1 MSIEIIVDAK
11 IDNVIEKVTTFQY
24 TPKEIK
30 EILLRLPSITFSKDA
45 PSTEQTSYMHAIVK
59 QSIPE
64 LSNNSIVNNFESLYY
79 AIIEN
84 NPALDYKTHDIWQGK
99 DFDITVE
106 TKELQPQITLA
117 PKKFTEKNNLEK
129 RLQTTNLSELSDN
142 LNSDVIGQEKAISS
156 ILDNLYLLK
165 AGALGAEDGLVCHYL
180 MGPSGVGKTSFVRS
194 MSNNLQ
200 LPLER
205 FDCSEY
211 QNTYDAKRFLG
222 ATPGLVGYDEKGGPL
237 PRFVTENPN
246 GIILFDE
253 AEKMHPSVWQALTNF
268 LDTGVIKDG
277 DGRDHQFNGLV
288 YFTSN
293 IGNSFGNSN
302 GVGFSTQTS
311 DERKYEKQK
320 ELIKKQMAPEL
331 RGRIYNFTPFIELT
345 QRALGQ
351 IVDSIVAKKN
361 EHFTFGNIELSDIA
375 KSELIKRGAS
385 IETGVRNMQNTY
397 LQDIILPFIKQNE
410 SVNADKKISV
420 DYVDDT
426 FIYNC

>member
-1 MSIEIIVDAK
+1 MSIEIVVDAK
-11 IDNVIEKVTTFQY
+11 IDNAMEKIRTFQY
-24 TPKEIK
+24 TPNEIK
-30 EILLRLPSITFSKDA
+30 EIMSRLPSITFSKGA
-45 PSTEQTSYMHAIVK
+45 SSTEQISYMHAIVK
-59 QSIPE
+59 QAIPE
-64 LSNNSIVNNFESLYY
+64 LSNTTLINNFESLYY

-84 NPALDYKTHDIWQGK
+84 NPTLDYNTHSIWEKK
-99 DFDITVE
+99 DFDVSLE
-106 TKELQPQITLA
+106 TKTLQPEVTLA
-117 PKKFTEKNNLEK
+117 PRKFTQKDNLEK
-129 RLQTTNLSELSDN
+129 RLQVTNLSELSDK
-142 LNSDVIGQEKAISS
+142 LNIDVIGQEKAISS

-165 AGALGAEDGLVCHYL
+165 AGAIGTEDGLVCHYL

-211 QNTYDAKRFLG
+211 QNAYDAKRFLG
-222 ATPGLVGYDEKGGPL
+222 ATPGLIGYDEKGGPL

-277 DGRDHQFNGLV
+277 NGRDHQFNGLV

-293 IGNSFGNSN
+293 IGNSFGNTN
-302 GVGFSTQTS
+302 GVGFSTETS
-311 DERKYEKQK
+311 DERKYQKQM
-320 ELIKKQMAPEL
+320 ELIKKEMAPEL

-345 QRALGQ
+345 QSALSQ

-361 EHFTFGNIELSDIA
+361 EGFSYGNIELSDIA

-385 IETGVRNMQNTY
+385 IETGVRNVQNTY
-397 LQDIILPFIKQNE
+397 LQEIILPFVKQNE
-410 SVNADKKISV
+410 SVNIDKKIYV
-420 DYVDDT
+420 DYADDT
-426 FIYNC
+426 FIYTV